1 MTRYHATKNGNVP
14 FTEAEEKEWD
24 EKEAL
29 YEAAKPAI
37 AWEVFRRERDAKLA
51 ATDWRAG
58 QDLTMSDAWKTYRQE
73 LRDMTKTLSDDDLAK
88 FAANTEE
95 IEWPTEPS

>member
-24 EKEAL
+24 EREAAA
-29 YEAAKPAI
+29 EAAKPAI

-58 QDLTMSDAWKTYRQE
+58 QDLTMSDEWKTYRQE
-73 LRDMTKTLSDDDLAK
+73 LRDLPSKYNDTTVKGTI
-88 FAANTEE
+88 T
-95 IEWPTEPS
+95 WPKEPS